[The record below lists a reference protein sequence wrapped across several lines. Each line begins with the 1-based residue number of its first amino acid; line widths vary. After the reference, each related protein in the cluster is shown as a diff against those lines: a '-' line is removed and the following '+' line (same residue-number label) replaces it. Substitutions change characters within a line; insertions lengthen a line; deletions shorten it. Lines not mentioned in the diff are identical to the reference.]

1 MADALIIGDGVIGL
15 ASALAIAR
23 AGGSCRILGRSV
35 TGAASSASA
44 GLLAPSIGS
53 ASPAFRSFM
62 VAARDLY
69 PIWVHWLAERTGVEV
84 TLNRLGIIELD
95 ADASAND
102 LAGPNRERLTRA
114 ALEALEPAVAGREAF
129 LYPNDGYVDNV
140 RLLAAL
146 REAVRCEWSIELVDG
161 RAAGIEP
168 GIDACTVITEDG
180 RTQRSQT
187 VVLAAGAWTA
197 LIAGAPRPI
206 PVEPVRGQMIQLE
219 GCPLSHAVSARDA
232 YLVPRGGST
241 LVGSTLERV
250 GFDTST
256 TNSALDRLRN
266 AAATIVPDLA
276 HVKVEKAWAGL
287 RPMTPDGLPLLGRD
301 PDLPSVVYACGH
313 AKNGILLAPITAEC
327 IAAVVAGIA
336 PQFDITPFD
345 VQRFG

>member
-1 MADALIIGDGVIGL
+1 
-15 ASALAIAR
+15 
-23 AGGSCRILGRSV
+23 
-35 TGAASSASA
+35 
-44 GLLAPSIGS
+44 
-53 ASPAFRSFM
+53 M

-69 PIWVHWLAERTGVEV
+69 PAWVHWLAERTGIEV

-95 ADASAND
+95 ADTGASDASA
-102 LAGPNRERLTRA
+102 PKRERLTRA

-129 LYPNDGYVDNV
+129 LYSNDGYVDNI
-140 RLLAAL
+140 RLLSAL

-168 GIDACTVITEDG
+168 GIDGCTVITEDG

-206 PVEPVRGQMIQLE
+206 PVEPVRGQMVQLE

-232 YLVPRGGST
+232 YLVPRGNST

-250 GFDTST
+250 GFDST
-256 TNSALDRLRN
+256 TTSSALERLRI
-266 AAATIVPDLA
+266 AASTIVPDLA
-276 HVKVEKAWAGL
+276 HVKVEKTWAGL